1 MSETDYEAKAESG
14 AVCCSGKSSSL
25 IDKLPARVN
34 ERYRKY
40 LESSSPDERYM
51 ARALQLAWRG
61 CGWVNPNPM
70 VGAVIVKDG
79 RIIGEGWHTKFG
91 ALHAEREAFARCKEN
106 PQGAT
111 LYVTLEPCCHWGK
124 TSPCTQAIIENKI
137 KRVVVG
143 APDPNPL
150 VAGKGAAQLRE
161 AGIEVTEKVLLQECQ
176 SINKVFLHYIQ
187 TNRPYVIAKY
197 AMTLDGKIATKTGAS
212 KWITGPEAREQ
223 VHLHRHRFSSIMVGV
238 GTVLA
243 DNPSLTCRIGQVNS
257 SRNPVRVIVDS
268 RLRTPLDA
276 TVVQTAQNV
285 PTIIATACDDDQLID
300 QYRMCGCTILHVAE
314 KEGRVDL
321 EELLQLLGA
330 KGIDSVYV
338 EGGATLHASLIEARL
353 VNEIHAYIAPKIFGG
368 AQAPGPIGGE
378 GIALP
383 EDALRFSNVV
393 ASQLGED
400 LFIECEVN

>member
-14 AVCCSGKSSSL
+14 AVRCSGKSSFL
-25 IDKLPARVN
+25 IDKLPVRVN
-34 ERYRKY
+34 ERYREY

-91 ALHAEREAFARCKEN
+91 ALHAEREAFARCNEN

-124 TSPCTQAIIENKI
+124 TPPCTQAIIENKI

-197 AMTLDGKIATKTGAS
+197 AMTLD
-212 KWITGPEAREQ
+212 
-223 VHLHRHRFSSIMVGV
+223 
-238 GTVLA
+238 
-243 DNPSLTCRIGQVNS
+243 
-257 SRNPVRVIVDS
+257 
-268 RLRTPLDA
+268 
-276 TVVQTAQNV
+276 
-285 PTIIATACDDDQLID
+285 
-300 QYRMCGCTILHVAE
+300 
-314 KEGRVDL
+314 
-321 EELLQLLGA
+321 A
-330 KGIDSVYV
+330 K
-338 EGGATLHASLIEARL
+338 
-353 VNEIHAYIAPKIFGG
+353 
-368 AQAPGPIGGE
+368 
-378 GIALP
+378 
-383 EDALRFSNVV
+383 
-393 ASQLGED
+393 
-400 LFIECEVN
+400 